1 MEVDPQGW
9 ERITVF
15 AFTFKNKIDKMIDN
29 AARTRGDSR
38 IPARGN
44 SRIPARGDSR
54 APTVLLEKGFLMNPA
69 FKIRHTNKNVLM
81 YACSETDANILYS
94 TSFSC
99 PDPFIFVRTAE
110 GKRHLVMS
118 DLEIDRAKR
127 QSNAHKVHSLS
138 AYTALAEKKFKKT
151 PGPVEIL
158 TTILRDF
165 GMRSVAV
172 PSSFPLGIA
181 EGLRDN
187 RITVKALP
195 DPFYPE
201 RIYKKP
207 AEIEA
212 IRKAMQVTEKG
223 MKAAVDILSAS
234 KIKNSYLY
242 HKGSRVT
249 VELLRNAINTT
260 ILSLGCIPMGTIVA
274 PGRQGCDPHERG
286 SGVVRAN
293 ETIIIDIFPRSES
306 TGYFADIT
314 RTFVRGKASEEI
326 RRLYRTVYEGQ
337 KLGLEMVRHGVQTR
351 TVHRA
356 IQKLFEQHGY
366 KTGVINGR
374 MGGFFHGTGHGL
386 GLEIHEPPRI
396 ALNKLTLEKG
406 MVVTVEPGLY
416 YYGAGGGVRI
426 EDTVAVT
433 QTGIE
438 NLTRFPKF
446 LEI

>member
-1 MEVDPQGW
+1 MANP
-9 ERITVF
+9 
-15 AFTFKNKIDKMIDN
+15 FKVK
-29 AARTRGDSR
+29 
-38 IPARGN
+38 
-44 SRIPARGDSR
+44 
-54 APTVLLEKGFLMNPA
+54 
-69 FKIRHTNKNVLM
+69 HTNKNVLM
-81 YACSETDANILYS
+81 YACSETDANILYA

-99 PDPFIFVRTAE
+99 PDPFIFVRTAD

-127 QSNAHKVHSLS
+127 QSNAHKVHSLA
-138 AYTALAEKKFKKT
+138 AYTAIAEKKFKRA

-158 TTILRDF
+158 TTVLRDF

-181 EGLRDN
+181 EGLREN
-187 RITVKALP
+187 RIRVKPLP

-212 IRKAMQVTEKG
+212 VRKTMQTTEKG
-223 MKAAVDILSAS
+223 MQAAVDMLAAS
-234 KIKNSYLY
+234 KIKGGYLY
-242 HKGSRVT
+242 YKGSKLT
-249 VELLRNAINTT
+249 VEMLRNAINTT
-260 ILSLGCIPMGTIVA
+260 ILSHGAVPMGTIVA
-274 PGRQGCDPHERG
+274 PGKQGCDPHERG

-293 ETIIIDIFPRSES
+293 ETVIIDVFPRSES
-306 TGYFADIT
+306 TGYYADIT

-326 RRLYRTVYEGQ
+326 RKIYRVVYEGQ
-337 KLGLEMVRHGVQTR
+337 KLGLDMIRDGMKTK
-351 TVHRA
+351 TIHRA
-356 IQKLFEQHGY
+356 IQELFAKNGY
-366 KTGVINGR
+366 KTGVIDGR

-416 YYGAGGGVRI
+416 YYGANGGVRI

-433 QTGIE
+433 RTGIE

>member
-1 MEVDPQGW
+1 MANP
-9 ERITVF
+9 
-15 AFTFKNKIDKMIDN
+15 FK
-29 AARTRGDSR
+29 
-38 IPARGN
+38 
-44 SRIPARGDSR
+44 
-54 APTVLLEKGFLMNPA
+54 V
-69 FKIRHTNKNVLM
+69 RHTNKNVLM

-94 TSFSC
+94 TTFSC
-99 PDPFIFVRTAE
+99 PDPFIFLRTAD
-110 GKRHLVMS
+110 GKRHMVMS

-127 QSNAHKVHSLS
+127 QSNAHKVHSLA
-138 AYTALAEKKFKKT
+138 AYTAIAEKKFKRP
-151 PGPVEIL
+151 PGPAEIL
-158 TTILRDF
+158 TVILRDF

-187 RITVKALP
+187 GIKIKPLP

-212 IRKAMQVTEKG
+212 IRKTMQVTEKG
-223 MKAAVDILSAS
+223 MKAAADMLAAS
-234 KIKNSYLY
+234 RIKGVYLY
-242 HKGSRVT
+242 YKGAKLT
-249 VELLRNAINTT
+249 VEMLRNAINTT
-260 ILSLGCIPMGTIVA
+260 ILSLGALPTGTIVA
-274 PGRQGCDPHERG
+274 PGKQGCDPHERG

-293 ETIIIDIFPRSES
+293 ETVIIDIFPRSES
-306 TGYFADIT
+306 TGYYADIT
-314 RTFVRGKASEEI
+314 RTFVRGKASDEI
-326 RRLYRTVYEGQ
+326 RAIYRTVYEGQ
-337 KLGLEMVRHGVQTR
+337 KIGLDMIRHGVKTR
-351 TVHRA
+351 AVHRA
-356 IQKLFEQHGY
+356 IQELFEKRGY
-366 KTGVINGR
+366 KSGVIEGR

-416 YYGAGGGVRI
+416 YYGANGGVRI

-438 NLTRFPKF
+438 NLTRFPKY